1 MLTSGQ
7 QPHIQTSTKN
17 LRHPPKRQ
25 FYVAL
30 IKPSHYDDDGYVIQ
44 WYRSAVPSNTLAAMH
59 GLTQDLMAR
68 QALGADVDILVDS
81 YDETNTR
88 IPIKKIIRNIRRT
101 GAGFVGF
108 VGVQSNQFPRTMDM
122 AKRLRQ
128 AGIQVC
134 IGGFHVSGCLSML
147 PELPADIREAQDLGI
162 SLFAGE
168 AEGRLEEVFKD
179 AYAGKMKPLYNYLAN
194 LPAME
199 GDATPFLPAS
209 MLTRSMG
216 TLTSFDAGRG
226 CPFVCSFCTII
237 NVQGR
242 KSRRRSADD
251 IEKIVRMNADQ
262 GITRFFITDDNFAR
276 NRDWEDIFDRL
287 IMLQEKEGMTIRLTI
302 QVDTMSHKIAR
313 FIEKAGKAGV
323 RRAFIGLEN
332 INPENLKAAGK
343 KQNKI
348 TEYRKLM
355 QAWRNVG
362 VMTCAGYILGFPTD
376 TPERIINDIEVIK
389 RELPVDLLE
398 FFFLT
403 PLPGSADHKALDADG
418 IWMDEDMNK
427 YDLNHVTTR
436 HPEMSKE
443 EWERVYNLAW
453 DTYYTPE
460 HIETVLRRARASRI
474 SVGKM
479 MFLMLWFYGCHKFE
493 GMHPLEGGYFRQ
505 KYRCDRRPGMAIE
518 NPLIFYPRRI
528 WEMLLGQTRI
538 ATLLLKYTGV
548 YRRIKADPTAFDYT
562 DTALTPVTE
571 TENDDG
577 NLEMLVERQ
586 EPVAAAK

>member
-1 MLTSGQ
+1 MRGFLNMNHKKTF
-7 QPHIQTSTKN
+7 
-17 LRHPPKRQ
+17 R
-25 FYVAL
+25 VVL
-30 IKPSHYDDDGYVIQ
+30 IKPSHYDDEGYVIQ
-44 WYRSAVPSNTLAAMH
+44 WYRSAVPSNTLAAMY
-59 GLTQDLMAR
+59 GLAQDVIAR
-68 QALGADVDILVDS
+68 KVLGEDVDIQVES
-81 YDETNTR
+81 FDETNTR
-88 IPIKKIIRNIRRT
+88 IPVNKIIRSIQSAD
-101 GAGFVGF
+101 AGFVGF
-108 VGVQSNQFPRTMDM
+108 AGVQSNQFPRTMDM
-122 AKRLRQ
+122 ARVFRK

-147 PELPADIREAQDLGI
+147 PEVPADIQEAQDLGI

-168 AEGRLEEVFKD
+168 AEGRLEEIFAD
-179 AYAGKMKPLYNYLAN
+179 AYAGTMKPLYNYLGK
-194 LPAME
+194 LPDVE
-199 GDATPFLPAS
+199 GEPTPFLPAD

-276 NRDWEDIFDRL
+276 NRDWENIFDRL

-332 INPENLKAAGK
+332 INPDNLKAAGK

-362 VMTCAGYILGFPTD
+362 VMTCAGYILGFPGD
-376 TPERIINDIEVIK
+376 TPEQIIKDIEVIK

-398 FFFLT
+398 FFVLT

-418 IWMDEDMNK
+418 TWMDPDMNK
-427 YDLNHVTTR
+427 YDLNHVTTG
-436 HPEMSKE
+436 HVNMSKK
-443 EWERVYNLAW
+443 EWEHVYNLAW

-460 HIETVLRRARASRI
+460 HIETVLKRARASGI

-493 GMHPLEGGYFRQ
+493 GLHPLEGGYFRR
-505 KYRCDRRPGMAIE
+505 KYRLDRRPGMPIE
-518 NPLIFYPRRI
+518 NPLLFFPRRV
-528 WEMLLGQTRI
+528 WETIRGQVCI
-538 ATLLLKYTGV
+538 AALLLKFSGV
-548 YRRIKADPTAFDYT
+548 YRRIKADPKAFDYT
-562 DTALTPVTE
+562 DTALTPVSE
-571 TENDDG
+571 TENDDDS
-577 NLEMLVERQ
+577 LEMLVTRQ
-586 EPVAAAK
+586 A

>member
-1 MLTSGQ
+1 VITNRQ
-7 QPHIQTSTKN
+7 QPTMQESGKDGAHSRSKIF
-17 LRHPPKRQ
+17 H
-25 FYVAL
+25 VVL

-44 WYRSAVPSNTLAAMH
+44 WHRSAVPSNTLAAMY
-59 GLTQDLMAR
+59 GLAQDVIAR
-68 QALGADVDILVDS
+68 QVLGKDVDILVDT

-88 IPIKKIIRNIRRT
+88 IPLKKIINNIHRA

-108 VGVQSNQFPRTMDM
+108 AGVQSNQFPRTMDM
-122 AKRLRQ
+122 ARQ
-128 AGIQVC
+128 FRKAGIQVC
-134 IGGFHVSGCLSML
+134 IGGFHISGCLSML

-168 AEGRLEEVFKD
+168 AEGRLEEVFQD
-179 AYAGKMKPLYNYLAN
+179 AYAGTMKPLYNYLSN
-194 LPAME
+194 LPGVE
-199 GDATPFLPAS
+199 GEPTPFLPAS

-262 GITRFFITDDNFAR
+262 GVSRFFITDDNFAR
-276 NRDWEDIFDRL
+276 NRDWEEIFDRL

-302 QVDTMSHKIAR
+302 QVDTMSHKIPR

-332 INPENLKAAGK
+332 INPDNLKAAGK

-376 TPERIINDIEVIK
+376 TPERIIRDIEVIK

-403 PLPGSADHKALDADG
+403 PLPGSADHQDLHRHG
-418 IWMDEDMNK
+418 VWMDPDMNK
-427 YDLNHVTTR
+427 YDLNHVTTG
-436 HPEMSKE
+436 HANMSRE
-443 EWERVYNLAW
+443 EWERVYQLAW

-460 HIETVLRRARASRI
+460 HIETVLKRARASGI

-493 GMHPLEGGYFRQ
+493 GLHPLEGGYFRH
-505 KYRCDRRPGMAIE
+505 KYRLDRRPGMPIE
-518 NPLIFYPRRI
+518 NPFLFYPRRV
-528 WEMLLGQTRI
+528 WEVVRAHVGIAAMLLKFAR
-538 ATLLLKYTGV
+538 V
-548 YRRIKADPTAFDYT
+548 RRRIKADPAAFDYT
-562 DTALTPVTE
+562 DAALTPVTE
-571 TENDDG
+571 TENDED
-577 NLEMLVERQ
+577 NLELLAKRQ
-586 EPVAAAK
+586 KAPVAA

>member
-1 MLTSGQ
+1 M
-7 QPHIQTSTKN
+7 QTE
-17 LRHPPKRQ
+17 HRQ
-25 FYVAL
+25 KKSFHVAL

-44 WYRSAVPSNTLAAMH
+44 WHRSAVPSNTLAVMY
-59 GLTQDLMAR
+59 GLTQDIIAR
-68 QALGADVDILVDS
+68 QVLGQDVDIRVDS

-88 IPIKKIIRNIRRT
+88 IPMDKIIRNIHRA

-108 VGVQSNQFPRTMDM
+108 AGVQSNQFPRTMDM
-122 AKRLRQ
+122 AREFRK

-134 IGGFHVSGCLSML
+134 IGGFHISGCLSML
-147 PELPADIREAQDLGI
+147 PELPADIKEAQALGI

-168 AEGRLEEVFKD
+168 AEGRLDEVFAD
-179 AYAGKMKPLYNYLAN
+179 AYAGTMKPLYNYLGK
-194 LPAME
+194 LPDVE
-199 GDATPFLPAS
+199 GTVTPFLPAD

-251 IEKIVRMNADQ
+251 IEKIVRQNAEQ
-262 GITRFFITDDNFAR
+262 GVSRFFITDDNFAR
-276 NRDWEDIFDRL
+276 NRNWEDIFDRL

-302 QVDTMSHKIAR
+302 QVDTMCHKIAG

-332 INPENLKAAGK
+332 INPDNLKAAGK

-348 TEYRKLM
+348 TEYRQLM

-362 VMTCAGYILGFPTD
+362 VMTCAGYILGFPGD
-376 TPERIINDIEVIK
+376 TPEKIINDIEIIK

-403 PLPGSADHKALDADG
+403 PLPGSADHKALDANG
-418 IWMDEDMNK
+418 TWMDPDMNK
-427 YDLNHVTTR
+427 YDLNHVTTA
-436 HPEMSKE
+436 HSTMSRE
-443 EWERVYNLAW
+443 EWEQVYDLAW
-453 DTYYTPE
+453 HTYYTPE
-460 HIETVLRRARASRI
+460 HIETVLKRARASHM

-479 MFLMLWFYGCHKFE
+479 MFLMLWFYGCHKYE
-493 GMHPLEGGYFRQ
+493 GLHPLEGGYFRH
-505 KYRCDRRPGMAIE
+505 KYRRDRRLGMAIE
-518 NPLIFYPRRI
+518 NPLLFYPRRL
-528 WEMLLGQTRI
+528 WEVLRGQASI
-538 ATLLLKYTGV
+538 VGLLLKFTGV
-548 YRRIKADPTAFDYT
+548 YRRIKGDPKAFEYT
-562 DTALTPVTE
+562 DTALTPVSD
-571 TENDDG
+571 TENNDDS
-577 NLEMLVERQ
+577 LEMLAEYQ
-586 EPVAAAK
+586 PASNIGK

>member
-1 MLTSGQ
+1 MSHKKTF
-7 QPHIQTSTKN
+7 
-17 LRHPPKRQ
+17 R
-25 FYVAL
+25 VVL

-44 WYRSAVPSNTLAAMH
+44 WYRSAVPSNTLASMY
-59 GLTQDLMAR
+59 GLTQDLIAR
-68 QALGADVDILVDS
+68 KTLGEDVDIFTDS
-81 YDETNTR
+81 FDETNTR
-88 IPIKKIIRNIRRT
+88 IPMNKIIRSIQSAD
-101 GAGFVGF
+101 AGFVGF
-108 VGVQSNQFPRTMDM
+108 AGVQSNQFPRSMDM
-122 AKRLRQ
+122 ARVFRK
-128 AGIQVC
+128 AGLQVC

-147 PELPADIREAQDLGI
+147 PELPADIREAQELGI

-168 AEGRLEEVFKD
+168 AEGRLEEVFAD
-179 AYAGKMKPLYNYLAN
+179 AYAGTMKPLYNYLGK
-194 LPAME
+194 LPDVE
-199 GDATPFLPAS
+199 GEPTPFLPAS

-216 TLTSFDAGRG
+216 SLTSFDAGRG

-242 KSRRRSADD
+242 KSSRRSADD
-251 IEKIVRMNADQ
+251 IEKIVRMNAAQ
-262 GITRFFITDDNFAR
+262 GVTRFFITDDNFAR

-332 INPENLKAAGK
+332 INPDNLKAAGK

-362 VMTCAGYILGFPTD
+362 VMTCAGYILGFPGD
-376 TPERIINDIEVIK
+376 TPEQIIKDIEVIK

-418 IWMDEDMNK
+418 TWMDPDMNK
-427 YDLNHVTTR
+427 YDLNHVTTG
-436 HPEMSKE
+436 HANMSRKD
-443 EWERVYNLAW
+443 WEQVYNLAW

-460 HIETVLRRARASRI
+460 HIETVLKRARASGI

-493 GMHPLEGGYFRQ
+493 GLHPLEGGYFRR
-505 KYRCDRRPGMAIE
+505 KYRLDRRPGMPIE
-518 NPLIFYPRRI
+518 NPLLFFPRRM
-528 WEMLLGQTRI
+528 WETIRGQVSI
-538 ATLLLKYTGV
+538 AVLLLKFSGV
-548 YRRIKADPTAFDYT
+548 YRRIKADPRAFDYT
-562 DTALTPVTE
+562 DTALTPVSE
-571 TENDDG
+571 TENDDDS
-577 NLEMLVERQ
+577 LEMLVTRQ
-586 EPVAAAK
+586 A